1 MASNGRRT
9 SKYEVHQWL
18 KTLYK
23 AGIRTY
29 FHADLPD
36 HLKNVSYQRA
46 AASMKMII
54 WTGNKQHSGKGN
66 AKEYKIPENIMNLP
80 TNSPQLERC

>member
-1 MASNGRRT
+1 MSSNGRRT

-36 HLKNVSYQRA
+36 HLKNVSYQKA
-46 AASMKMII
+46 VASMKI
-54 WTGNKQHSGKGN
+54 
-66 AKEYKIPENIMNLP
+66 L
-80 TNSPQLERC
+80 